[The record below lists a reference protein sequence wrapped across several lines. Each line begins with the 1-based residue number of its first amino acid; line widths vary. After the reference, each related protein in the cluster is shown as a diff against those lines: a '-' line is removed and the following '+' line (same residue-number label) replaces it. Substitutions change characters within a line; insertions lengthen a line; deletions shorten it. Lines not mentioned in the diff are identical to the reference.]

1 MQTYDNSNNS
11 GGNEKLV
18 YKGDLYMCDL
28 GNSTDYRS
36 SIQQG
41 YRPVIVLQND
51 KHNQCSNT
59 TVIAPLTSRRK
70 KNLKSHVNLNKGEV
84 GVMKDST
91 ILLEQMR
98 TVNIYQ
104 LEKYIG
110 TVNMQKIYEID
121 EAIFAVLD
129 L

>member
-1 MQTYDNSNNS
+1 MQTYDNS
-11 GGNEKLV
+11 GNEKLV
-18 YKGDLYMCDL
+18 YKGDIYMCDL
-28 GNSTDYRS
+28 GDSRDYRS

-51 KHNQCSNT
+51 AHNQCSNT
-59 TVIAPLTSRRK
+59 TVIAPLTTRRK
-70 KNLKSHVNLNKGEV
+70 KNLKSHVDLNKGE
-84 GVMKDST
+84 GGIMKDST

-110 TVNMQKIYEID
+110 TVNMKKIYEID
-121 EAIFAVLD
+121 DAIFAVLD

>member
-1 MQTYDNSNNS
+1 MQTYDNS
-11 GGNEKLV
+11 GNEKLV

-28 GNSTDYRS
+28 GDNTDSRS
-36 SIQQG
+36 SVQQG
-41 YRPVIVLQND
+41 YRPVIILQND
-51 KHNQCSNT
+51 AHNQCSNT
-59 TVIAPLTSRRK
+59 TVIAPLTTRRK
-70 KNLKSHVNLNKGEV
+70 KNLKSHVDLNKGE
-84 GVMKDST
+84 GGIMKDST

-110 TVNMQKIYEID
+110 TVNIQKIYEID
-121 EAIFAVLD
+121 DAIFAVLD

>member
-1 MQTYDNSNNS
+1 MQTYDNS
-11 GGNEKLV
+11 GNEKLV

-28 GNSTDYRS
+28 GDNTDSRS
-36 SIQQG
+36 SVQQG
-41 YRPVIVLQND
+41 YRPVIILQND
-51 KHNQCSNT
+51 AHNQCSNT
-59 TVIAPLTSRRK
+59 TVIAPLTTRRK
-70 KNLKSHVNLNKGEV
+70 KNLKSHVDLNKGE
-84 GVMKDST
+84 GGIMKDST

>member
-1 MQTYDNSNNS
+1 MQSYDNS
-11 GGNEKLV
+11 GNEKLV

-28 GNSTDYRS
+28 GDRGDYRS

-51 KHNQCSNT
+51 AHNQCSNT
-59 TVIAPLTSRRK
+59 TVVAPLTSRRK
-70 KNLKSHVNLNKGEV
+70 KNLKSHVNLNKGE
-84 GVMKDST
+84 GGIMKDST
-91 ILLEQMR
+91 ILIEQMR

-104 LEKYIG
+104 LDRYIG
-110 TVNMQKIYEID
+110 TVNMEKLYEID
-121 EAIFAVLD
+121 DAIFAVLD

>member
-1 MQTYDNSNNS
+1 MQTYDNS
-11 GGNEKLV
+11 GNEKLV

-28 GNSTDYRS
+28 GDSSDHRS
-36 SIQQG
+36 SVQQG

-51 KHNQCSNT
+51 THNQCSNT
-59 TVIAPLTSRRK
+59 TVVAPLTTRRK
-70 KNLKSHVNLNKGEV
+70 KNLKSHVNLNKGEG

-121 EAIFAVLD
+121 DAIFAVLD

>member
-1 MQTYDNSNNS
+1 MQTYDDK
-11 GGNEKLV
+11 GNEKLV

-51 KHNQCSNT
+51 AHNQCSNT

-70 KNLKSHVNLNKGEV
+70 KNLKSHVNLNKGEG

>member
-1 MQTYDNSNNS
+1 MQTYDNS
-11 GGNEKLV
+11 GNEKLV

-28 GNSTDYRS
+28 GDSTDSRS
-36 SIQQG
+36 SVQQG
-41 YRPVIVLQND
+41 YRPVIILQND
-51 KHNQCSNT
+51 AHNQCSNT
-59 TVIAPLTSRRK
+59 TVIAPLTTRRK
-70 KNLKSHVNLNKGEV
+70 KNLKSHVDLNKGE
-84 GVMKDST
+84 GGIMKDST

-121 EAIFAVLD
+121 DAIFAVLD

>member
-1 MQTYDNSNNS
+1 MQTYDDK
-11 GGNEKLV
+11 GNEKLV

-28 GNSTDYRS
+28 GDSKDHRS
-36 SIQQG
+36 SVQQG

-51 KHNQCSNT
+51 AHNQCSNT
-59 TVIAPLTSRRK
+59 TVIAPLTTRRK
-70 KNLKSHVNLNKGEV
+70 KNLKSHVNLNKGEG

-121 EAIFAVLD
+121 DAIFAVLD

>member
-1 MQTYDNSNNS
+1 MQTYDNSD
-11 GGNEKLV
+11 GNEKLV
-18 YKGDLYMCDL
+18 YKGDIYMCDL
-28 GNSTDYRS
+28 GDSTDYRS

-51 KHNQCSNT
+51 AHNQCSNT

-70 KNLKSHVNLNKGEV
+70 KNLKSHVNLNKGEG

-110 TVNMQKIYEID
+110 TVNMKKIYEID
-121 EAIFAVLD
+121 DAIFAVLD